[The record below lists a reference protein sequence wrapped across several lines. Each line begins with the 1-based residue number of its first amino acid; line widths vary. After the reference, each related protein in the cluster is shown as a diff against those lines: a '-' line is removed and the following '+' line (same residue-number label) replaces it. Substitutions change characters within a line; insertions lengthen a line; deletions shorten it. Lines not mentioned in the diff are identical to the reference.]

1 MEKSSVEKIDKLHLT
16 FHIWEWIILNVQKMY
31 AFCEKIMHTARAG
44 CKKEEKEG
52 EET

>member
-1 MEKSSVEKIDKLHLT
+1 
-16 FHIWEWIILNVQKMY
+16 MY